1 MSNYLD
7 SCEKLI
13 ALKPKVVIP
22 AHGPINN
29 DPITLLKTYIAHRL
43 DRERQVQ
50 ECVDRGL
57 TTPQQIVEVV
67 YASTPKN
74 LWPAAMS
81 NIALHLRRIK
91 SRAASL

>member
-1 MSNYLD
+1 MD

-13 ALKPKVVIP
+13 ALQPKVVVP
-22 AHGPINN
+22 AHGPISY
-29 DPITLLKTYIAHRL
+29 DPIALLKTYIAHRL

-50 ECVDRGL
+50 ACVDRGL
-57 TTPQQIVEVV
+57 ITPQQIVEIV